1 MNRFNM
7 SKEEYLRYTH
17 QSILMMT
24 NNCDT
29 KASFLLAILGIIVS
43 VFVSLEPLHMFI
55 RKIITDYS
63 LAFSGIDWLITL
75 NMICYLFSAIGII
88 IIFFLLLKTLV
99 ARLQSNNPSLL
110 FFGTIADMSESV
122 FEERVDN
129 EDNLYSDF
137 KQQIY
142 TCSCICAQKYRFYN
156 TAVLMTKIT
165 MSLLVISVIL
175 TLINYYKLF

>member
-1 MNRFNM
+1 MKNYKEGETVIVPEESFRDWKFYTKYFNWEPSKVIVIPARKG

-88 IIFFLLLKTLV
+88 IVFF
-99 ARLQSNNPSLL
+99 S
-110 FFGTIADMSESV
+110 
-122 FEERVDN
+122 
-129 EDNLYSDF
+129 
-137 KQQIY
+137 
-142 TCSCICAQKYRFYN
+142 
-156 TAVLMTKIT
+156 
-165 MSLLVISVIL
+165 
-175 TLINYYKLF
+175 